1 MSKRIGSEKR
11 AKKWVVKNEQKTV
24 VKTGKKNEGCGVVKT
39 QRIKGLYTSAVF
51 FVLLSSVVV

>member
-24 VKTGKKNEGCGVVKT
+24 VKTGKKMKDVA
-39 QRIKGLYTSAVF
+39 L
-51 FVLLSSVVV
+51 